1 MEVQL
6 KETEGKENNI
16 AQQIYDRI
24 VEMNRERLEL
34 EKEHNFIE
42 AGRIKVHLEALGE
55 EYKNAVLYSIRDRQ
69 RQEKESLEYQYD
81 EELRELSGNWDKK
94 LEENEEEIK
103 QVMMSIQEKQNEEL
117 QKYEE
122 ELKQN
127 MPVVGRMP
135 PEVLN
140 LEYQIEKMVKD
151 QRYTEAAQMQ
161 KKLDKLKRESE
172 MKIHQKTENKI
183 RSLLENLIKKHET
196 ELLAVES
203 RLNTER
209 DNLLLAREKDF
220 ESVHSKFK
228 VFREKLEN
236 NHNTEFNREEKT
248 LKGFKASSNYLA
260 YEQ

>member
-6 KETEGKENNI
+6 KENEGKEDNI
-16 AQQIYDRI
+16 AQQIYNRI

-34 EKEHNFIE
+34 EKEHSFIE
-42 AGRIKVHLEALGE
+42 AGRIKEHLQALGE
-55 EYKNAVLYSIRDRQ
+55 EYKNAVLYTIRERQ
-69 RQEKESLEYQYD
+69 RQERESLESQYE
-81 EELRELSGNWDKK
+81 EELKEISNNWDTK
-94 LEENEEEIK
+94 LRENEEEIK
-103 QVMMSIQEKQNEEL
+103 QVMMSVQEKQNEEL

-151 QRYTEAAQMQ
+151 QRYTEAAQLQ

-172 MKIHQKTENKI
+172 MKIHKKTEDKI
-183 RSLLENLIKKHET
+183 RTLLENLIKKHET
-196 ELLAVES
+196 ELVAIES
-203 RLNTER
+203 RLNTDR
-209 DNLLLAREKDF
+209 DNLLLSREKEF
-220 ESVHSKFK
+220 ENLHSKFK

-236 NHNTEFNREEKT
+236 NHNTEFNREEKA

-260 YEQ
+260 YEE